1 MDYRTK
7 IVCLQKEDNHM
18 QYTTVLT
25 HQPGQPWRA
34 VVPAL
39 PDCVAEAPTRAE
51 VIEKITECV
60 QDTIQYTE
68 ILQLQVQ
75 VAPRNG
81 DAEST
86 INQAAESTQE
96 LTAVPLDLMG
106 IFQDDPQ
113 WGQIFDEIEQRRNEH
128 LIGG

>member
-1 MDYRTK
+1 
-7 IVCLQKEDNHM
+7 M

-75 VAPRNG
+75 VAPRHG
-81 DAEST
+81 RAESMS
-86 INQAAESTQE
+86 NQVTESTPE
-96 LTAVPLDLMG
+96 LTTVPMEFMG

-113 WGQIFDEIEQRRNEH
+113 WGQIFDEIEQRRDAH

>member
-1 MDYRTK
+1 
-7 IVCLQKEDNHM
+7 M

-75 VAPRNG
+75 VTPRNG
-81 DAEST
+81 NSEST
-86 INQAAESTQE
+86 INQEQE
-96 LTAVPLDLMG
+96 ANPDVTSVPLDLMG

>member
-1 MDYRTK
+1 
-7 IVCLQKEDNHM
+7 M

-75 VAPRNG
+75 ATPRNG
-81 DAEST
+81 NDDSKIDHADES
-86 INQAAESTQE
+86 SPE
-96 LTAVPLDLMG
+96 LTTVPLDLMG